1 MKGFVKFTQPH
12 NCRYLRHLP
21 VTSNFEVCEIRLDVS
36 KETAAAFK
44 EQLDARHVRRRK
56 RARDEKRREKR
67 IQVRPVEIN
76 TPNLLRI
83 SFLNCFANLFFSVSN
98 VVSTTFYSSS
108 NPARTFHNNI

>member
-1 MKGFVKFTQPH
+1 MKSHRLFWKGFVKFTQPH

-44 EQLDARHVRRRK
+44 EQLDARHVKRRK

-67 IQVRPVEIN
+67 IQVRPAPTNPCLILSK
-76 TPNLLRI
+76 TLFKIHLLASKQQGCI
-83 SFLNCFANLFFSVSN
+83 C
-98 VVSTTFYSSS
+98 
-108 NPARTFHNNI
+108 